1 MQLSHRYI
9 ARLVSLGVLLLSL
22 VACSPKGEETITLHI
37 LHTTDV
43 HGNFLPFD
51 YVKECPTTGS
61 MARLASYVGALRA
74 EGEQPILL
82 DGGDLLQG
90 EPITYY
96 YNYVDTTTK
105 HVAAR
110 MLDYLQYDAMAVGN
124 HDVETGHRVYDRFV
138 RETVCP
144 LLSANILRDPK
155 NPEAT
160 YFTPY
165 TMVERSGVRIAILGL
180 TTPAIPQWLPSEL
193 YEGMYFADGLETARH
208 WLPIIQKKENPD
220 VVIALL
226 HAGRVDKEGES
237 NENFATALADS
248 VAGIDLILYGH
259 DHQQHAE
266 QRVNPKGDSIFIINP
281 ANHLDRVSDVSITLH
296 KKDGK
301 VVSKRVEARFTELDA
316 YDPDEEFMKQFAPD
330 ATALE
335 HFVKQPVVNLLTAIR
350 TEDALFGFSDYLAL
364 IHDIQLTIT
373 GAKISFAAP
382 LSVTQTLPRG
392 ELTMGRMFAFY
403 PYENY
408 LYVMK
413 LSGQEIK
420 DYLEYSYSHWVN
432 QMKSA
437 SDHILLLE
445 ENADSS
451 SRFKT
456 KYPTFNFSSAAGID
470 YTVDVSKP
478 AGQRVKIEKMSSGEP
493 FLLDDIYTVALNSYR
508 GNGGG
513 GLLTKGAGIPKD
525 QLADRILWSTIKEV
539 RTYMIDIL
547 RSRGSVLPPLA
558 ARPNWHFVPDY
569 WAESAIVADRQFL
582 FGKQ

>member
-1 MQLSHRYI
+1 MQLLYRCV
-9 ARLVSLGVLLLSL
+9 ARLLSMGALLLSL
-22 VACSPKGEETITLHI
+22 VACSPKGEETVTLHI

-61 MARLASYVGALRA
+61 MARLAAYVAALRA

-82 DGGDLLQG
+82 EGGDLLQG

-96 YNYVDTTTK
+96 YNYVDTATK

-110 MLDYLQYDAMAVGN
+110 MLDYLRYDAMAVGN
-124 HDVETGHRVYDRFV
+124 HDVETGHRVYDRFTK
-138 RETVCP
+138 ELSCP
-144 LLSANILRDPK
+144 LLAANILR
-155 NPEAT
+155 NPQQPEST

-165 TMVERSGVRIAILGL
+165 TMMERSGVRIAVLGL

-193 YEGMYFADGLETARH
+193 YKGMYFTDGIESVRY
-208 WLPIIQKKENPD
+208 WLPIIQEKEKPD
-220 VVIALL
+220 VVIALV
-226 HAGRVDKEGES
+226 HAGRINENSEYK
-237 NENFATALADS
+237 ENFASDLADS

-259 DHQQHAE
+259 DHRQYTE
-266 QRVNPKGDSIFIINP
+266 QRTNPEGDSVYIINP

-301 VVSKRVEARFTELDA
+301 VVGKKVEAHLTELDA
-316 YDPDEEFMKQFAPD
+316 YEPDKDFMEQFAPD
-330 ATALE
+330 AAALE
-335 HFVKQPVVNLLTAIR
+335 HFVKQPVVNLVTAIR

-364 IHDIQLTIT
+364 VHDIQLSIT
-373 GAKISFAAP
+373 GAEISFASP
-382 LSVTQTLPRG
+382 LSISKTLPRG
-392 ELTMGRMFAFY
+392 ELTVGRMFALY

-408 LYVMK
+408 LYTME

-420 DYLEYSYSHWVN
+420 DYLEYSYSRWVN

-437 SDHILLLE
+437 SDHILLLDDVPDPS
-445 ENADSS
+445 A
-451 SRFKT
+451 RFKT

-470 YTVDVSKP
+470 YTVDVSQP
-478 AGQRVKIEKMSSGEP
+478 VGRRVKIEKLSSGED
-493 FLLDDIYTVALNSYR
+493 FDLEQIYTVALNSYR

-513 GLLTKGAGIPKD
+513 GLLTQGAGIPRE
-525 QLADRILWSTIKEV
+525 QLAERIIWSTTQDV
-539 RTYMIDIL
+539 RTYMINIL
-547 RSRGSVLPPLA
+547 RSRRTILPA
-558 ARPNWHFVPDY
+558 VGAHPNWRFVPDY
-569 WAESAIVADRQFL
+569 WAESAIAADRQYL

>member
-1 MQLSHRYI
+1 MQLSNRYI
-9 ARLVSLGVLLLSL
+9 ARLVSLGILLLSL

-74 EGEQPILL
+74 GGEQPILL

-96 YNYVDTTTK
+96 YNYVDTTAK

-138 RETVCP
+138 KETACP

-301 VVSKRVEARFTELDA
+301 VVSKKVEARFTELDA

-478 AGQRVKIEKMSSGEP
+478 AGQRVKMRRCRRESLFFWMIFTQSLSIVIEGMAEAACLQKGQVFPRISWQIAFSG
-493 FLLDDIYTVALNSYR
+493 L
-508 GNGGG
+508 
-513 GLLTKGAGIPKD
+513 
-525 QLADRILWSTIKEV
+525 Q
-539 RTYMIDIL
+539 
-547 RSRGSVLPPLA
+547 
-558 ARPNWHFVPDY
+558 
-569 WAESAIVADRQFL
+569 
-582 FGKQ
+582 

>member
-1 MQLSHRYI
+1 
-9 ARLVSLGVLLLSL
+9 
-22 VACSPKGEETITLHI
+22 
-37 LHTTDV
+37 
-43 HGNFLPFD
+43 
-51 YVKECPTTGS
+51 
-61 MARLASYVGALRA
+61 
-74 EGEQPILL
+74 
-82 DGGDLLQG
+82 
-90 EPITYY
+90 
-96 YNYVDTTTK
+96 
-105 HVAAR
+105 
-110 MLDYLQYDAMAVGN
+110 
-124 HDVETGHRVYDRFV
+124 
-138 RETVCP
+138 
-144 LLSANILRDPK
+144 
-155 NPEAT
+155 
-160 YFTPY
+160 
-165 TMVERSGVRIAILGL
+165 
-180 TTPAIPQWLPSEL
+180 
-193 YEGMYFADGLETARH
+193 
-208 WLPIIQKKENPD
+208 
-220 VVIALL
+220 
-226 HAGRVDKEGES
+226 
-237 NENFATALADS
+237 
-248 VAGIDLILYGH
+248 
-259 DHQQHAE
+259 
-266 QRVNPKGDSIFIINP
+266 
-281 ANHLDRVSDVSITLH
+281 
-296 KKDGK
+296 
-301 VVSKRVEARFTELDA
+301 
-316 YDPDEEFMKQFAPD
+316 
-330 ATALE
+330 
-335 HFVKQPVVNLLTAIR
+335 
-350 TEDALFGFSDYLAL
+350 
-364 IHDIQLTIT
+364 
-373 GAKISFAAP
+373 
-382 LSVTQTLPRG
+382 
-392 ELTMGRMFAFY
+392 MGRMFAFY

-437 SDHILLLE
+437 NDHILLLE

>member
-1 MQLSHRYI
+1 MRLLYKCI
-9 ARLVSLGVLLLSL
+9 LRLVSLGAFLLTLL
-22 VACSPKGEETITLHI
+22 ACSPKGEETVTLHI

-51 YVKECPTTGS
+51 YIKECPTTGS
-61 MARLASYVGALRA
+61 MARLAAYVGALRA
-74 EGEQPILL
+74 DGDQPILL

-96 YNYVDTTTK
+96 YNYVDTTAK

-110 MLDYLQYDAMAVGN
+110 VLDYLQYDAMTVGN

-138 RETVCP
+138 KETTCP

-155 NPEAT
+155 NPDAT

-165 TMVERSGVRIAILGL
+165 TMVERSGVRIAVLGL

-208 WLPIIQKKENPD
+208 WLPIIQKKEKPD

-226 HAGRVDKEGES
+226 HAGRMDKEGES

-259 DHQQHAE
+259 DHRQHAE

-281 ANHLDRVSDVSITLH
+281 ANHLDRVGDITITLK

-301 VVSKRVEARFTELDA
+301 VVGKKVEARFTELDT
-316 YDPDEEFMKQFAPD
+316 YDPDEEFMKQFSQDAEAIESFVNRPIVSLSAP
-330 ATALE
+330 
-335 HFVKQPVVNLLTAIR
+335 IR
-350 TEDALFGFSDYLAL
+350 TEDALFGFSEYLGL
-364 IHDIQLTIT
+364 IHEVQLATT
-373 GAKISFAAP
+373 GAEISFAAP

-420 DYLEYSYSHWVN
+420 DYLEYSYSHWVS

-525 QLADRILWSTIKEV
+525 QLADRILWSTIKDV
-539 RTYMIDIL
+539 RTYMIETLIE
-547 RSRGSVLPPLA
+547 RGPVLTPLA

-582 FGKQ
+582 LGKQ